1 MKNYRTLNGLKSD
14 ANTLLSRAY
23 DKGYAQGKEDYQRE
37 YAEWL
42 PLPLTNNP
50 RPPHKKWLLFQCSAC
65 KSATI
70 SSAYLFCPYC
80 GADHRGG
87 DN

>member
-42 PLPLTNNP
+42 PQADVKGLG
-50 RPPHKKWLLFQCSAC
+50 FVCSAC
-65 KSATI
+65 RKVTI
-70 SSAYLFCPYC
+70 SGAYLFCPYC